1 MIKVLFVC
9 SGNTCR
15 SPMAQAIFNEMA
27 TKEGLDAT
35 AFSAGLYTE
44 DGLPYS
50 KNSVMALEE
59 EGIKLSGSSKQ
70 INEKML
76 EDSDYVFGLTCSL
89 GTAIISAFPEYSDKV
104 YRFPVE
110 VPDPFGSDIV
120 IYKRCLINITE
131 GIKMIIDTVK
141 ARKE

>member
-1 MIKVLFVC
+1 MLKVLFVC

-15 SPMAQAIFNEMA
+15 SPMAEAIFNEMA

-50 KNSVMALEE
+50 RNSVLVLEE

-70 INEKML
+70 ITEKML
-76 EDSDYVFGLTCSL
+76 EEFDYIFGLTYSL
-89 GTAIISAFPEYSDKV
+89 GTALVSAFPEYSDKV
-104 YRFPVE
+104 FRFPVE
-110 VPDPFGSDIV
+110 VPDPFGADIV
-120 IYKRCLINITE
+120 IYKRCFMKITE
-131 GIKMIIDTVK
+131 GIKKIIDTVK
-141 ARKE
+141 AREE